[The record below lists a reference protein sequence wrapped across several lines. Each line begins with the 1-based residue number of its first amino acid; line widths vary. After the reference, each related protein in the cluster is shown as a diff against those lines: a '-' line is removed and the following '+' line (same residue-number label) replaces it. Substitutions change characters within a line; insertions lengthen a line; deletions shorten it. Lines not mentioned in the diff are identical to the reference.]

1 MKKLFIVVLAAIGMV
16 SCMNT
21 DEVIEV
27 SNGDAIAFADAF
39 IENSVRATAYDN
51 GSLDHFNVWGTVT
64 AGQST
69 APIFAN
75 TEVEKDTNG
84 VWSYTGATQYWVKG
98 VTYNFRALVDGTT
111 PVVVDDMLTGVNV
124 NITEQEDVLVAE
136 DMNVTYTG
144 GEKYVAFQFAHI
156 LSKVKFTFD
165 TTIANTA
172 YTYTISN
179 VKIADKAEAAYDI
192 ASKAWSGHNGAATI
206 EFTNLT
212 DEMFL
217 IPSAEEKT
225 ISFDVT
231 LKLGDVVL
239 SQETKSIVTDVE
251 LLAGNAYNF
260 TVVLGEP
267 GEPIKFTAT
276 VKDWAEVNYDVDNAT
291 YLVGTAEEFM
301 DLIENILDNEDAT
314 IVLTDDIDLNAGRS
328 VASNWTPIG
337 TEEKP
342 FTGTFDGNG
351 KTIKNLTLVEP
362 EAKEGK
368 AFIGFFG
375 YAKNATIK
383 NVTFENVY
391 INIPCLDIDHSQ
403 GHIGAVAGSLEGKST
418 IENVTVKGDIKVYAT
433 QDANGASRVA
443 VVAGGNS
450 YGDVTM
456 ENVHVVANEGSYL
469 IANNNTGALAGQLQG
484 KSVFK
489 NCSSNIDVTVN
500 KFFAGG
506 LIGLAAGDQLF
517 ENCHTTGDVAVVA
530 GREGRAHDQ
539 YRVGGIAGGWA
550 DGANKVCTLIDCS
563 YTGEISGKNS
573 DGSVVEKFDYLGYVG
588 RGYTLNGCAGS
599 KVVIDGV
606 EFVQISNSA
615 AEAGVYEVIKTV
627 ANAQELQDAIDNGVT
642 TIVLSDNVTI
652 DENTRDWNSGSWY
665 DGIYYVGD
673 KNLTL
678 DLNGKTL
685 THDGSVNDYLI
696 NLKND
701 GSKPNTVTIKNGVV
715 DAGTAAFCAL
725 CTSSTSNQQITI
737 NLENVELINNNIN
750 GSTIKVRGGAEL
762 NVKAGTKITGKN
774 SYLGI
779 EVVASTCNIYDGA
792 EIYQK
797 GASSYLG
804 GLVGVC
810 GNGVANVYG
819 GKGVSARCGLIAM
832 TSGGVI
838 NVAGG
843 EWTANTDG
851 TIGNNSN
858 LYVLT
863 AQNNKYESGYCGAS
877 IINVTGGTFRG
888 GMDAWILNDVNV
900 EKAELNISG
909 GNFNAD
915 PKHYVEDGYLAIEN
929 NGIYNVVQPTK
940 VASAAELTAAVAKGG
955 FITLTADIEVTEPIA
970 VENGNVTLD
979 LNGKTITATLVSAIV
994 AKNGAEVTI
1003 KGDGKVIAYGSVVS
1017 AQGGKV
1023 IVENGTF
1030 TSTGTALDSPATYR
1044 YSIDSREDGEIIIN
1058 GGEFKSNN
1066 GLMNVGSE
1074 IVINGGKFE
1083 NVVEK
1088 TMTRHFA
1095 YVSAPLTI
1103 NGGEFLGKANS
1114 SAGGCFFCG
1123 AASGCDIQINGGK
1136 FTSLWVSGSVN
1147 RIFEVY
1153 YGGTINVTG
1162 GMFNTNGG
1170 IATFVEANT
1179 DDATKDAY
1187 PYVAK

>member
-51 GSLDHFNVWGTVT
+51 GNLDHFKVWGTVT

-69 APIFAN
+69 APIFAG
-75 TEVEKDTNG
+75 TEVTKDTNG
-84 VWSYTGATQYWVKG
+84 IWGYTGATQYWVKG
-98 VTYNFRALVDGTT
+98 VTYNFRALVDGEA
-111 PVVVDDMLTGVNV
+111 VVENNMLTGATVD
-124 NITEQEDVLVAE
+124 ITEQEDVLVAE
-136 DMNVTYTG
+136 DMNVTYGG
-144 GEKYVAFQFAHI
+144 GEQYVAFQFAHI

-179 VKIADKAEAAYDI
+179 VKIADKATAAYDI
-192 ASKAWSGHNGAATI
+192 ESKTWSDHTGDATI
-206 EFTNLT
+206 TFAELD

-231 LKLGDVVL
+231 LKLGGVVL
-239 SQETKSIVTDVE
+239 SQETKTVTTDVE

-260 TVVLGEP
+260 TVALGEP

-276 VKDWAEVNYDVDNAT
+276 VLDWDQA
-291 YLVGTAEEFM
+291 GSI
-301 DLIENILDNEDAT
+301 DLPFYDAT
-314 IVLTDDIDLNAGRS
+314 SNTATVNSANGLQIIAEGIANGTYGEDINIVLGGDIDLSAITSRTI
-328 VASNWTPIG
+328 VSNWAPIG
-337 TEEKP
+337 TEEQP
-342 FTGTFDGNG
+342 FTGTFDGKG
-351 KTIKNLTLVEP
+351 YTIKNLALVEQ

-375 YAKNATIK
+375 YAKDATIK

-403 GHIGAVAGSLEGKST
+403 GHIGAVAGSLEGTST

-456 ENVHVVANEGSYL
+456 KNVHVIANEGSYL

-484 KSVFK
+484 KNVFE

-506 LIGLAAGDQLF
+506 LIGLAAGDSQF
-517 ENCHTTGDVAVVA
+517 TNCHTTGDVAVVA

-550 DGANKVCTLIDCS
+550 DGANKVCTLTNCS
-563 YTGEISGKNS
+563 YTGKISGKNS
-573 DGSVVEKFDYLGYVG
+573 DGSVVAKFDYLGYVG

-599 KVVIDGV
+599 KVVIDGIS
-606 EFVQISNSA
+606 FVQAGNTA
-615 AEAGVYEVIKTV
+615 AEAGVYNVTNAEGETVVIAGTKVDMEAALANGETVLLTDDIAVASSEVGSNGYGATGISQLNGGVIDGNGKSVSVNAWGTWDSAINTTGGTIK
-627 ANAQELQDAIDNGVT
+627 NLNVT
-642 TIVLSDNVTI
+642 GGMRGIFINHNSTHSEKVVLENVTI
-652 DENTRDWNSGSWY
+652 DGTIYTISCDQGTNKGLEAYNSTFNGWTSY
-665 DGIYYVGD
+665 AATIGD
-673 KNLTL
+673 VKFE
-678 DLNGKTL
+678 GCSF
-685 THDGSVNDYLI
+685 GEGQGY
-696 NLKND
+696 
-701 GSKPNTVTIKNGVV
+701 
-715 DAGTAAFCAL
+715 AFCRPYAPTAFKDCAFEAGFELDAAYAAVTFENCTIGGVAL
-725 CTSSTSNQQITI
+725 TAENLSTLVTSGIANAAVLVST
-737 NLENVELINNNIN
+737 E
-750 GSTIKVRGGAEL
+750 AEL
-762 NVKAGTKITGKN
+762 VKA
-774 SYLGI
+774 L
-779 EVVASTCNIYDGA
+779 
-792 EIYQK
+792 
-797 GASSYLG
+797 
-804 GLVGVC
+804 
-810 GNGVANVYG
+810 
-819 GKGVSARCGLIAM
+819 
-832 TSGGVI
+832 
-838 NVAGG
+838 
-843 EWTANTDG
+843 
-851 TIGNNSN
+851 
-858 LYVLT
+858 
-863 AQNNKYESGYCGAS
+863 
-877 IINVTGGTFRG
+877 
-888 GMDAWILNDVNV
+888 
-900 EKAELNISG
+900 
-909 GNFNAD
+909 
-915 PKHYVEDGYLAIEN
+915 
-929 NGIYNVVQPTK
+929 
-940 VASAAELTAAVAKGG
+940 AKGG
-955 FITLTADIEVTEPIA
+955 VDNVYLANAIQIEGKE
-970 VENGNVTLD
+970 VTLD
-979 LNGKTITATLVSAIV
+979 LNGKTIVAATSSAIE
-994 AKNGAEVTI
+994 AKAGAKVTI
-1003 KGDGKVIAYGSVVS
+1003 KNGNITAYESVVR
-1017 AQGGKV
+1017 AIGGEV
-1023 IVENGTF
+1023 IIENGTF
-1030 TSTGTALDSPATYR
+1030 TSTGTAVGSPATYR
-1044 YSIDSREDGEIIIN
+1044 YSVDCREGGKITIN

-1136 FTSLWVSGSVN
+1136 FTSLWMSGSVN

-1162 GMFNTNGG
+1162 GLFNTNGG

-1179 DDATKDAY
+1179 DDATKAEY